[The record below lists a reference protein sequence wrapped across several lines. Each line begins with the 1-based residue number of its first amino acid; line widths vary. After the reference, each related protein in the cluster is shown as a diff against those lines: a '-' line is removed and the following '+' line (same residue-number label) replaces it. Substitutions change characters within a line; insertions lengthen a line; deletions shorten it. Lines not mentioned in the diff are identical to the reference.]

1 MVGKTTNER
10 FARRIS
16 SSMTSSEDDEDSL
29 IMSHDKE
36 SILGSSRN
44 NSIVQDLDNE

>member
-10 FARRIS
+10 FARKIS
-16 SSMTSSEDDEDSL
+16 SSMADSDDENDSL

-36 SILGSSRN
+36 SILGSSRS
-44 NSIVQDLDNE
+44 NSIVQDLDDE

>member
-10 FARRIS
+10 FARKIS
-16 SSMTSSEDDEDSL
+16 SSMVSDDDESESM

-36 SILGSSRN
+36 SVVGSSRN
-44 NSIVQDLDNE
+44 NSIV